1 MGMFDTIH
9 CSYDLGAGFYNRD
22 LQTKDLECTM
32 AEYWLCPQGYLY
44 ELDYAGTSDF
54 IELMPGDD
62 GYNDTALWTNFRLI
76 SNGNRGRIKPH
87 RITDY
92 VEVYPANWT
101 AHYAAFPRL
110 RIHFIDGKLNGI
122 V

>member
-9 CSYDLGAGFYNRD
+9 CSYDLGPGFYNRD
-22 LQTKDLECTM
+22 LQTKDLECLM
-32 AEYWLCPQGYLY
+32 ADFWLCPRGYLY

-54 IELMPGDD
+54 VELFPGDV
-62 GYNDTALWTNFRLI
+62 GYHETATWANFRWI
-76 SNGNRGRIKPH
+76 SNGNRGRIKPY

-92 VEVYPANWT
+92 VEVYPACWT
-101 AHYAAFPRL
+101 ANYAAFPRK